1 MRRAPRHTPVPL
13 GTPAAAAMQIHSL
26 TPGVA
31 AWTRVQKAM
40 ADTAETILAT
50 ERAAAE
56 QWRAQ
61 AEAGSNH
68 AARVSAMR
76 EKLDAAVEEVAAAT
90 AEAEA
95 AREEAAAAAVAT
107 EQRARRFVPSTC

>member
-1 MRRAPRHTPVPL
+1 
-13 GTPAAAAMQIHSL
+13 MQIHSL